1 MRVILYDYETEKV
14 RNKVRKNL
22 KKVGVHVQWSVFES
36 LEHFEKLIKIL
47 QEEEEKNFRIS
58 VFRINSKG
66 KILKIGTDWEKMRFV
81 F

>member
-14 RNKVRKNL
+14 RGKVRKNL

-36 LEHFEKLIKIL
+36 LENFERLIKIL
-47 QEEEEKNFRIS
+47 KEEEGKNFRIS
-58 VFRINSKG
+58 VFRISPKEKVKKLG
-66 KILKIGTDWEKMRFV
+66 KDWEKMKFV